1 MIALYDDGSY
11 SFSLPAI
18 PNVLIPLDTSGCKQ
32 VPPRPTDQVVT
43 NVPTTK
49 KSGKANCD
57 CHAKDTKIWENIMC
71 IIIYDKIIIVHV
83 YGWIALVLCDRLG
96 APIHMQSQ

>member
-1 MIALYDDGSY
+1 MYNDGSY

-43 NVPTTK
+43 NEPTTK
-49 KSGKANCD
+49 KSGKANCN
-57 CHAKDTKIWENIMC
+57 CNTEDTIVIIKISWENIMC
-71 IIIYDKIIIVHV
+71 IIYDIIVCMD
-83 YGWIALVLCDRLG
+83 GW
-96 APIHMQSQ
+96 H